1 MPAKASSGRS
11 SFSANHTPPASRRLT
26 TIARDFGPALLLSLT
41 SRFDALGEAA
51 RPVRRQVLTL
61 GSVYV
66 LPCGI
71 DSLFGIR
78 RAHNRFI
85 TALVSAVIG
94 DRECCAPAWCK
105 GASPCLRTPRPQ
117 RARSA
122 ASRCILYLSKQVDV
136 NSVAST
142 AFRYNRQ
149 RSQSHSREPYG
160 RLSNAASVGGLFQAA
175 RVAHALAPI
184 DRHMTASKSRAQ

>member
-1 MPAKASSGRS
+1 MRRSRHRS
-11 SFSANHTPPASRRLT
+11 STRWRLSHLRRGASVPRSFSRLRQGST
-26 TIARDFGPALLLSLT
+26 HSVKRDG
-41 SRFDALGEAA
+41 
-51 RPVRRQVLTL
+51 PVRRQVLTL

-160 RLSNAASVGGLFQAA
+160 RLSNAASSFKRRKSPL
-175 RVAHALAPI
+175 RWRPI
-184 DRHMTASKSRAQ
+184 DRRTRSGCAHIAGG